1 MTLVRLLPRGREGEG
16 AGDMMLGDTT
26 HLLPSG
32 WPGWPMRPPESRQ
45 LLLPLKPIS
54 LVSPSLCGEQHR
66 QTEKKKKSS
75 WFSRAGAFRQ
85 WEQLGQTIIFSAQSG
100 LPQITTGIITLLPP
114 QRLGAPNGNLW
125 WCVGNPSLLK
135 IPECCV
141 FDRNT
146 SPLLVCFL
154 SGEAQSVLLKCHYV
168 LTSKHIIFILPFYSM
183 LYQGKK
189 FPVTALVWNLDLEMY
204 IPVIVL
210 LHLPLDT
217 VNTIKMHL
225 TTNLFFNFPSD
236 WVKNWHVIIF
246 PCLVFAETLTA
257 SQTLIKN
264 RNTDQK
270 KSKICFICS
279 RHCEEDTF

>member
-1 MTLVRLLPRGREGEG
+1 MSAVVHHNDTGQTASERERGWGSWRHDAGWHHSPPSLRLAWLADASAWES
-16 AGDMMLGDTT
+16 AA
-26 HLLPSG
+26 PS
-32 WPGWPMRPPESRQ
+32 PPEADFTRFSFSVR
-45 LLLPLKPIS
+45 
-54 LVSPSLCGEQHR
+54 R
-66 QTEKKKKSS
+66 TTQTNRKEKKSS

-168 LTSKHIIFILPFYSM
+168 LTSKHIIFTLPFYSM

-246 PCLVFAETLTA
+246 LA
-257 SQTLIKN
+257 
-264 RNTDQK
+264 
-270 KSKICFICS
+270 
-279 RHCEEDTF
+279 